1 VATLVNE
8 VQQLG
13 AGRPAGGAAPAA
25 RPALEAPAAGALDAD
40 AVISSRLVVFH
51 NIQARLARQ
60 RRAERRRGMQGC
72 SFARPALP

>member
-8 VQQLG
+8 VQQLS
-13 AGRPAGGAAPAA
+13 AGRPAGGAAPGA
-25 RPALEAPAAGALDAD
+25 RLALEAPAAGALDAD

-60 RRAERRRGMQGC
+60 RRAERGRGMQGC